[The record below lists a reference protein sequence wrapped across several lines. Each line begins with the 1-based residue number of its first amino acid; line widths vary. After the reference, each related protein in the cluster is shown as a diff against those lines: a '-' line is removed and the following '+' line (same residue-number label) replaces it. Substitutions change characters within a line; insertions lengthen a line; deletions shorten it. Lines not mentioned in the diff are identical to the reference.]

1 MSYVVKATDLQ
12 NISLNESDVVTS
24 VLQNVAIILNTW
36 QGEVPLYRDFG
47 LPPEI
52 MHKPMNVAKQML
64 RVSIIECI
72 EAYEPRASVKSITF
86 DVDKNEPDKLI
97 PTVELE
103 VNE

>member
-1 MSYVVKATDLQ
+1 MSYVVKATDLK

-36 QGEVPLYRDFG
+36 QGEVPLYRNFG
-47 LPPEI
+47 LPPDV

-64 RVSIIECI
+64 RASIIECI
-72 EAYEPRASVKSITF
+72 EEYEPRASVKTISY
-86 DVDKNEPDKLI
+86 DVSKDEPDKLI
-97 PTVELE
+97 PVVELE